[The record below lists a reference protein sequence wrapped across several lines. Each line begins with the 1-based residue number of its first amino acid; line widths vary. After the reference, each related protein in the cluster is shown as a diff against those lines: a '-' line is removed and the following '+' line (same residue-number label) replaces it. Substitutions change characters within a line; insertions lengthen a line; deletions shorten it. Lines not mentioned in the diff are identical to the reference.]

1 MKNRIWIYIL
11 MTLAFVL
18 IVTNS
23 CKKDEPIITK
33 QKVTGHVQKGPY
45 IIGTTITMSE
55 LKSTM
60 EQTGKIFT
68 TQISNNSGSFE
79 FNNVGLS
86 SNYVEFSASGYYF
99 DEVKGDISTSPL
111 NLNALADI
119 TNTSTVN
126 VNILTHLEKLRVEY
140 LIKQGKTF
148 LEAKTIAQGEVLG
161 IFGFSLS
168 ERNNSETLDI
178 SVNSDENAILLAIS
192 IILQGDRSVGDL
204 TELLANITNNIR
216 EDGLLN
222 SESIMTSLR
231 NSTKELVLTTIR
243 SNLVKRY
250 QDLGIDV
257 SIPNFEKYVNIF
269 LEFSG
274 QKPYTTTQPATN
286 TTTTSVKLNGM
297 VNANS
302 LNTIVAFEYGVTTS
316 YGNIVTA
323 TQSPINGSFNTN
335 VNANLTGLLPGS
347 TYHFRLKTEN
357 AKGISYGDDLTFT
370 TLGQIPTAT
379 SQTATSIQT
388 NAATINGLVN
398 PNHLSTIAVFE
409 WGTTTSYGNV
419 VTAAQSPINGSFN
432 TNVNANLTGLLPGST
447 YHFRVKADNSLGAS
461 HGNDLIFTTLGQKPT
476 ATTLAAN
483 AGSASAILNGTV
495 NANDLETMVTF
506 EYGTTDNYGNEVN
519 AVQTILTGNN
529 NCNVNTSITGL
540 TLGTTYF
547 YRVKAVNSLGTSYG
561 VNMQFKTAYNIGE
574 NVNGGLVFYI
584 DATGQHGL
592 VCATADQARIAW
604 WNGSYLSCSTGTAVG
619 TGQANTI
626 SIVNTQGIGSYAA
639 QLCNDLV
646 LNGYSDWFLP
656 SIDELGLMHTN
667 LKLKG
672 LGGFYMDY
680 WSSSE
685 NGSNCA
691 LVYAMGAKSTFCLDK
706 KEKPNVR
713 AVRAF

>member
-1 MKNRIWIYIL
+1 

-347 TYHFRLKTEN
+347 TYHFR
-357 AKGISYGDDLTFT
+357 
-370 TLGQIPTAT
+370 
-379 SQTATSIQT
+379 
-388 NAATINGLVN
+388 
-398 PNHLSTIAVFE
+398 
-409 WGTTTSYGNV
+409 
-419 VTAAQSPINGSFN
+419 
-432 TNVNANLTGLLPGST
+432 
-447 YHFRVKADNSLGAS
+447 VKADNSLGAS